1 MSVFLNFNY
10 YITFSHIEYFSVLN
24 YICCTIISGKKKKA
38 VLFTLL
44 KLKYFDTFQN
54 QSSLFFVYIL
64 LFMLCT
70 VSPVGSLTL
79 IAVLNFIISIMF
91 FVS

>member
-54 QSSLFFVYIL
+54 QS
-64 LFMLCT
+64 
-70 VSPVGSLTL
+70 
-79 IAVLNFIISIMF
+79 
-91 FVS
+91 

>member
-24 YICCTIISGKKKKA
+24 YICCTIISGKNKA

-64 LFMLCT
+64 LFMLCM

-79 IAVLNFIISIMF
+79 IVVLNFIISIMF